1 MCGAMA
7 KQPKTGNEPGDEPD
21 RGGRPPIAGKKAEE
35 TFQFRV
41 TKEQRAPWQ
50 ASAKAWKLTESE
62 WARSG
67 LDGWVKVC
75 DCAAQLG
82 VSPRE
87 LVDQALTD
95 HVRVRAAISELAR
108 ASVRGRRSD
117 G

>member
-7 KQPKTGNEPGDEPD
+7 KPKTCNEPD

-50 ASAKAWKLTESE
+50 ASAQAWKLSESE

-67 LDGWVKVC
+67 LDAWVKIC
-75 DCAAQLG
+75 DCAAELG
-82 VSPRE
+82 ANPRE
-87 LVDQALTD
+87 LVDAALAD
-95 HVRVRAAISELAR
+95 HVRVRAAINELAR
-108 ASVRGRRSD
+108 ATMRGR
-117 G
+117 GGNG